1 MDSTQVVDY
10 SASSDTIITTSSA
23 GLSQQEADF
32 MVTMI
37 QAMGAAFIG
46 IAIFFVAM
54 MILMIICNW
63 IIFEK
68 AGRKGWE
75 SIVPYYNIYV
85 LFQFIGRS
93 LWNLLWLILPFAG
106 VIVFLV
112 KMNISLAKS
121 FGKGTG
127 FALGLIFLSPI
138 FHAIL
143 AFDKSI
149 VYVGPNGVPAGKNS
163 GALDSDI

>member
-10 SASSDTIITTSSA
+10 SASSDTIMTTTSA

-37 QAMGAAFIG
+37 QAMGAAFFA
-46 IAIFFVAM
+46 IAIIFIAM
-54 MILMIICNW
+54 AIFSIVCNW

-85 LFQFIGRS
+85 MFKIIGKS
-93 LWNLLWLILPFAG
+93 LWNLCW
-106 VIVFLV
+106 VFLFIPGIIVLIV
-112 KMNISLAKS
+112 KINVALAKS

-149 VYVGPNGVPAGKNS
+149 VYVGPNGVAGGAAG